1 MTLPNQSF
9 SPMVEVTRGERVESL
24 HRGAIAVV
32 DADGRLVGSWGNPA
46 EPVYVRSSA
55 KPFQALAL
63 VCSGAADAYGITEEE
78 LAVVCGSHSGE
89 PQHVQLVRSVL
100 HKAGL
105 GDGDLRCGIHPPF
118 DPGVRRTLALSG
130 EEPNPLHNNCSG
142 KHAGMLAAARYLGL
156 PTASYVDPEHD
167 IQIAIRG
174 LLAFL
179 AGLET
184 DEVGLAVD
192 GCAVPTFHVPLRG
205 FALAMARLAAV
216 GEGLEMDSLAPA
228 EGEDDLDGEPY
239 EPDEDEP
246 EGPRRRAPQT
256 SLQGSGEGAED
267 APSSAPESASD
278 DDQFPVPVPEALER
292 IWTAM
297 KNHPVLIAGSRR
309 RLCTDL
315 MRVAGP
321 MGIPLV
327 AKSGAEGVY
336 AMAVVQRGQAF
347 GIALK
352 VEDGAERARNA
363 AALETLF
370 QLGLLPGEAREALA
384 GYHHPVVRTLRDE
397 PVGEVRPHFRLN
409 RGLPG

>member
-32 DADGRLVGSWGNPA
+32 DARGHLVGSWGNPA
-46 EPVYVRSSA
+46 EPVYLRSSA

-63 VCSGAADAYGITEEE
+63 VCSGAADAFGITEEE

-89 PQHVQLVRSVL
+89 PHHVQLVRSVL
-100 HKAGL
+100 QKAGL
-105 GDGDLRCGIHPPF
+105 DESALRCGIHPPF
-118 DPGVRRTLALSG
+118 DPGVRRALALAG

-142 KHAGMLAAARYLGL
+142 KHAGMLAAARHLGL
-156 PTASYVDPEHD
+156 STADYVEPEHD

-184 DEVGLAVD
+184 EEVGVAVD

-216 GEGLEMDSLAPA
+216 GEGLDLEPEEDEHEDDFA
-228 EGEDDLDGEPY
+228 EGPVERGRTDGGAARDRRPPPEVDEEPADY
-239 EPDEDEP
+239 DEDE
-246 EGPRRRAPQT
+246 A
-256 SLQGSGEGAED
+256 AE
-267 APSSAPESASD
+267 E
-278 DDQFPVPVPEALER
+278 QFPVPVPEAMER

-321 MGIPLV
+321 LGIPMV

-336 AMAVVQRGQAF
+336 AVAVVQRGQAF
-347 GIALK
+347 GVALK
-352 VEDGAERARNA
+352 VEDGSERARNA

-370 QLGLLPGEAREALA
+370 QLGLLPAEAREPLA
-384 GYHHPVVRTLRDE
+384 GYHHPLVRTLRDE